1 MEVRSG
7 YKQTDLG
14 VVPDDW
20 HVCELDKVTQLQVG
34 YAFKSEWFGRYGELR
49 LLRGENVGYGSV
61 DWSDTRTLDI
71 SKRTEFSHYLLSSG
85 DIIIGM
91 DRTFTKSGV
100 KISRL
105 TNKDISSLLVQ
116 RVGRFIPTRCNADFL
131 WHVLSFSRFHAALK
145 LEQTGMDIPHLSR
158 MEILHP
164 IIAVPPLPEQQAIAD
179 ALSDI
184 DQLIASLDR
193 LIAKKRDMKQA
204 SMQQLLT
211 GKTRLKGFSGEWEM
225 KRLGDI
231 AHLYQPQTIGQ
242 SVFTSEGY
250 PVYGANGI
258 IGRYSRYNHTTR
270 QITISCRGNC
280 GTVNMTEPL
289 SWITGNAMVVNLDH
303 TKSIDWDFAYHL
315 LMFQDFSILVTG
327 SGQPQIVRGPLK
339 EFAIIVPKDVD
350 EQVAISAVLS
360 DMDTEIME
368 LEKQRD
374 KTTALKQ
381 GMMQELL
388 TGRTRL
394 I

>member
-1 MEVRSG
+1 MKAG
-7 YKQTDLG
+7 YKQTEIGLIPEDWEFTNIGREFDIQLGAMLDANKNSGIPVPYIGNANVQWGKITLENLPLIKLPSNRLNRYRLQHNDLM
-14 VVPDDW
+14 
-20 HVCELDKVTQLQVG
+20 VCEG
-34 YAFKSEWFGRYGELR
+34 GE
-49 LLRGENVGYGSV
+49 
-61 DWSDTRTLDI
+61 
-71 SKRTEFSHYLLSSG
+71 
-85 DIIIGM
+85 
-91 DRTFTKSGV
+91 
-100 KISRL
+100 
-105 TNKDISSLLVQ
+105 
-116 RVGRFIPTRCNADFL
+116 VGRAAIFQHTINACYYQKALHRLRSRGKYDNNYMYYILYLYSLNGKLDEYTTKTSIAHIPKEK
-131 WHVLSFSRFHAALK
+131 LSIVI
-145 LEQTGMDIPHLSR
+145 IPL
-158 MEILHP
+158 
-164 IIAVPPLPEQQAIAD
+164 PPLPEQQAIAA
-179 ALSDI
+179 ALSDV
-184 DQLIASLDR
+184 DQLIASLDQ
-193 LIAKKRDMKQA
+193 LIEKRRALKTA
-204 SMQQLLT
+204 TMQQLLT

-374 KTTALKQ
+374 KTQAIKQ